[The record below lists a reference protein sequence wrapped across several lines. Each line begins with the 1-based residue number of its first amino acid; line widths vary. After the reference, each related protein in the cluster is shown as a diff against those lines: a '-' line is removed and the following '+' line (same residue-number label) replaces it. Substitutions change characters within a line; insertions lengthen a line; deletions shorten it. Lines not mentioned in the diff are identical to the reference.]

1 MISLIVCIDK
11 SNRIGLKDGQQLYNI
26 KDDLKHFMQYTTE
39 RKNMIVGRKTYN
51 EMLGRIKER
60 NGRRFLVLSRTL
72 EKLECSEDLLFR
84 TFEELLQYCKDNDS
98 EDYVV
103 CGGAEVYTQFLM
115 SGVVEHVERTLVE
128 LMSFSHHVRY
138 VTLNL
143 YCNDNIALIPQP
155 ETKRVVV
162 GLDEHGWEI
171 CATICGYKVENNGKG

>member
-11 SNRIGLKDGQQLYNI
+11 TNRIGLKDGQQLYNI

-51 EMLGRIKER
+51 EMLGCIKKR

-72 EKLECSEDLLFR
+72 EKVECSEDLVFR
-84 TFEELLQYCKDNDS
+84 SFDELIQYCKDNDS

-103 CGGAEVYTQFLM
+103 CGGAEVYTQFLK
-115 SGVVEHVERTLVE
+115 SGVIEYVEMTLVR

-138 VTLNL
+138 VTLDL
-143 YCNDNIALIPQP
+143 YCNGNNVLIPQE
-155 ETKRVVV
+155 ETRREIVAV
-162 GLDEHGWEI
+162 DEHGNEI
-171 CATICGYKVENNGKG
+171 SAVICGYKVENNGKG